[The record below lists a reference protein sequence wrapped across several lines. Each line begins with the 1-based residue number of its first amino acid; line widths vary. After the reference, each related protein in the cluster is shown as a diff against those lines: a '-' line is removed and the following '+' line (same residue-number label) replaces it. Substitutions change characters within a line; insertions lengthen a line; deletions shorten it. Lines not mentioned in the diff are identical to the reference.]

1 MGRCLRLLRLRASAD
16 LSLAF
21 WPRDMKKAC
30 FFASLMISSD
40 ITLRLKRRSAL
51 SMDSPWLT
59 TTVAM
64 TFLRSKTDETR
75 ARRQGARRTVA
86 TQYLFCLLNSIG

>member
-1 MGRCLRLLRLRASAD
+1 MGRDLRLLRLRARAD

-40 ITLRLKRRSAL
+40 ITFRLKRRSAL

-59 TTVAM
+59 TTVAI
-64 TFLRSKTDETR
+64 TSLRSKTDETR
-75 ARRQGARRTVA
+75 ARRVRRPAQTCDS
-86 TQYLFCLLNSIG
+86 TFDSLLNSLD